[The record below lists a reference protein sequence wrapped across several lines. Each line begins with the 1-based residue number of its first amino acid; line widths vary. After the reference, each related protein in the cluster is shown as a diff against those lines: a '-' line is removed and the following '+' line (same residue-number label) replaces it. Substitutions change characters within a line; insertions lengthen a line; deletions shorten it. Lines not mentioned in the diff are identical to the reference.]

1 MLYNIYIYKYLDIC
15 IYACIYILCNVYIYI
30 MHRPPTAWILCYL
43 FSFLAPQMEF
53 SRPPLHNPE
62 TNDATY
68 GLDGDPSP
76 MKVKE
81 DIASFFPVTLQKGCF
96 IRDLW
101 KGVFSWSLFGLS
113 ISVTWKSRCPFTFI
127 SLIMFFFQC
136 ETGWWFQ
143 PTWKI
148 LVKLDYFP
156 REGWNKKCLKPPPR
170 KFSGIGNCGSSNLA
184 IRYVAVPAFQRECK
198 APTCQVFCILIPK
211 PRQANIL
218 PVVPHKAV
226 AEVSRIG
233 NV

>member
-1 MLYNIYIYKYLDIC
+1 MDPMLF
-15 IYACIYILCNVYIYI
+15 V
-30 MHRPPTAWILCYL
+30 
-43 FSFLAPQMEF
+43 FLPSSTNLMAAN
-53 SRPPLHNPE
+53 RTPPLHNPE

-101 KGVFSWSLFGLS
+101 KGVFNWSLFGLS
-113 ISVTWKSRCPFTFI
+113 ISVASGRSCPCTFI

-148 LVKLDYFP
+148 LVKLNYFP
-156 REGWNKKCLKPPPR
+156 RKGWNKKCLKPPPR

-184 IRYVAVPAFQRECK
+184 IRYVAVPPFQRECK
-198 APTCQVFCILIPK
+198 APTCQEASILIPK
-211 PRQANIL
+211 PRQA
-218 PVVPHKAV
+218 
-226 AEVSRIG
+226 RIYYDSKYQTIRMLLSYQYP
-233 NV
+233 